1 MLQSRDDRPDLAQAL
16 LRQQLNFEGSV
27 LMIQFRLLLY
37 RWGVC
42 SVDVTSLV
50 RIFESMRLELRSL
63 VPAQAVLGA

>member
-1 MLQSRDDRPDLAQAL
+1 
-16 LRQQLNFEGSV
+16 
-27 LMIQFRLLLY
+27 MIQFRLLLY